1 MKTIPEIPYVA
12 GFIRLC
18 DIGDRNGF
26 HEANGGNT
34 SYHLTADDVRLSKSF
49 LKGHRPGPW
58 TDVDPKGDVAVPGL
72 GGEWFLVTGSGKFMR
87 NVAYDPEDSIA
98 LCELDKSGA
107 HYRVWWGLCHGGRP
121 TSEFASHLMMH
132 EVKFRVSDGRTRVL
146 YHAHPPCLIAAT
158 YVLPVSDKAITRAL
172 WNTMTETS
180 VVFPKGFGAVKWM
193 VPGGRDVAVATAK
206 LMDRFDDAIWYYHG
220 ALCTAETFDS
230 AMGRMEVIE
239 KSAKIFLAVAQSGLK
254 RRGSIDSDGYRAI
267 AKMYKLDLAERFL

>member
-1 MKTIPEIPYVA
+1 MKTIPDLPYA
-12 GFIRLC
+12 RGFIRLC

-34 SYHLTADDVRLSKSF
+34 SYHLAAD
-49 LKGHRPGPW
+49 
-58 TDVDPKGDVAVPGL
+58 L

-87 NVAYDPEDSIA
+87 NVPYDTEDSIA
-98 LCELDKSGA
+98 LCEQDKEGA
-107 HYRVWWGLCHGGRP
+107 HYRVWWGLRSGGRP

-132 EVKFRVSDGRTRVL
+132 EVKFRLSGGKTRVL
-146 YHAHPPCLIAAT
+146 YHAHPPSLIAAT
-158 YVLPVSDKAITRAL
+158 YVLPATDKAITRAL

-193 VPGGRDVAVATAK
+193 VPGGRDVAVATAA
-206 LMDRFDDAIWYYHG
+206 LMDRYDDAIWYYHG
-220 ALCTAETFDS
+220 ALCTAETFDA

-254 RRGSIDSDGYRAI
+254 PRGSIAPAGYRAI
-267 AKMYKLDLAERFL
+267 AKAFRLDLAERFL